1 MNNFKGTRKMKLDD
15 IIYTIIIVIIAL
27 LVGIGLLPDMVD
39 V

>member
-1 MNNFKGTRKMKLDD
+1 MKLNDL
-15 IIYTIIIVIIAL
+15 IYTIIIVIIAL

>member
-1 MNNFKGTRKMKLDD
+1 MKLDD
-15 IIYTIIIVIIAL
+15 RIYTIIIVVIAL